1 MDRLTTSYVVL
12 VFLMST
18 FHLKA
23 ENSYLD
29 KEVNLQRG
37 QKTIKEV
44 LNQLSNQTGCIFS
57 YDATIIVDKQIINYS
72 SKTKLSLRSALL
84 KILPKNIDIKTNG
97 KYIVLKKFAD
107 KGEPKIEKTAEKL
120 TKLFN
125 PNQKLAGKIDNN
137 PTKERLVLPPIADN
151 LEFVD
156 VNQKVKDSGPN
167 LITENT
173 DVISIETKDSVEFKQ
188 VVLIQDNIKP
198 VLTNEMPITN
208 TQSGLNNTNDT
219 VIIAKQNFG
228 GFLKKN
234 GFWEVGMSLNKKL
247 GAISVRTGLYNVYSI
262 LSIAAD
268 YNKSYLLGIGA
279 GVNVKLNNRFSV
291 DFDLLR
297 NSLYAGKTYSLDV
310 RASNTQLSPIL
321 NYRIGK
327 SFKIS
332 GGPILHLIKS
342 SYVSSVSTTD
352 LGVLVAVGLSVGIK
366 VDLKN
371 ILFPNS

>member
-1 MDRLTTSYVVL
+1 MNRLTMSSVVL

-29 KEVNLQRG
+29 KEVNLQGG
-37 QKTIKEV
+37 QKTFKEV

-57 YDATIIVDKQIINYS
+57 YDPTIIVDNQIINYS

-84 KILPKNIDIKTNG
+84 RVLPKSVDFKANG
-97 KYIVLKKFAD
+97 KYIVLKRFAD
-107 KGEPKIEKTAEKL
+107 KGDPKIEKNSDKL
-120 TKLFN
+120 AKLFSL
-125 PNQKLAGKIDNN
+125 NQKHAGKIDNN
-137 PTKERLVLPPIADN
+137 PTKERLVLPPITDN
-151 LEFVD
+151 SDF
-156 VNQKVKDSGPN
+156 
-167 LITENT
+167 
-173 DVISIETKDSVEFKQ
+173 IEIKQTIKDSVPKLIRENASLIRIESNDSVKLKQ
-188 VVLIQDNIKP
+188 VNPNQDFIKP
-198 VLTNEMPITN
+198 VLTNEILIN
-208 TQSGLNNTNDT
+208 AQSGLKITTDSA
-219 VIIAKQNFG
+219 IIAKQNFG

-262 LSIAAD
+262 LSIASD

-279 GVNVKLNNRFSV
+279 GVNVKLNNNFSI

-310 RASNTQLSPIL
+310 RASNTQFSPIL

-332 GGPILHLIKS
+332 GGPTLHLIKS
-342 SYVSSVSTTD
+342 SYVSSVSATD
-352 LGVLVAVGLSVGIK
+352 LGVLVAVGLSMGIK
-366 VDLKN
+366 IDLKN
-371 ILFPNS
+371 LLFPNS

>member
-1 MDRLTTSYVVL
+1 
-12 VFLMST
+12 MST

-29 KEVNLQRG
+29 KEVNLQGG
-37 QKTIKEV
+37 QKTFKEV

-57 YDATIIVDKQIINYS
+57 YDPTIIVDNQIINYS

-84 KILPKNIDIKTNG
+84 RVLPKSVDFKANG
-97 KYIVLKKFAD
+97 KYIVLKRFAD
-107 KGEPKIEKTAEKL
+107 KGDPKIEKNSDKL
-120 TKLFN
+120 AKLFSL
-125 PNQKLAGKIDNN
+125 NQKHAGKIDNN
-137 PTKERLVLPPIADN
+137 PTKERLVLPPITDN
-151 LEFVD
+151 SDF
-156 VNQKVKDSGPN
+156 
-167 LITENT
+167 
-173 DVISIETKDSVEFKQ
+173 IEIKQTIKDSVPKLIRENASLIRIESNDSVKLKQ
-188 VVLIQDNIKP
+188 VNPNQDFIKP
-198 VLTNEMPITN
+198 VLTNEILIN
-208 TQSGLNNTNDT
+208 AQSGLKITTDSA
-219 VIIAKQNFG
+219 IIAKQNFG

-262 LSIAAD
+262 LSIASD

-279 GVNVKLNNRFSV
+279 GVNVKLNNNFSI

-310 RASNTQLSPIL
+310 RASNTQFSPIL

-332 GGPILHLIKS
+332 GGPTLHLIKS
-342 SYVSSVSTTD
+342 SYVSSVSATD
-352 LGVLVAVGLSVGIK
+352 LGVLVAVGLSMGIK
-366 VDLKN
+366 IDLKN
-371 ILFPNS
+371 LLFPNS